1 VVELLQVTEGTI
13 QEPLASVTPEP
24 VTANPLQLVLQTVPV
39 GQLLMPLLCE
49 KTTAWAVAN
58 AGNREESAKIASEG
72 RNKRTVFSINPRN
85 APETAYSTLANDKEQ
100 LRLDALV
107 RCCAAAPF
115 GSFAAISADG
125 PTRQSL
131 R

>member
-1 VVELLQVTEGTI
+1 VTEGTI

-107 RCCAAAPF
+107 RCCAAAAF
-115 GSFAAISADG
+115 GSFAVISADV
-125 PTRQSL
+125 PTRKSL

>member
-1 VVELLQVTEGTI
+1 MVELLQVTEGTI

-58 AGNREESAKIASEG
+58 AGNREDSAKIASEG

-107 RCCAAAPF
+107 
-115 GSFAAISADG
+115 
-125 PTRQSL
+125 
-131 R
+131 

>member
-1 VVELLQVTEGTI
+1 
-13 QEPLASVTPEP
+13 
-24 VTANPLQLVLQTVPV
+24 
-39 GQLLMPLLCE
+39 MPSLCE